1 MITTHDIGIAGLAM
15 LAAALGYFLRG
26 AAEAADQIAH
36 RYDDANDDGCP
47 HCCIPAA
54 EADRHLIRDVYAVG
68 MRHGNR
74 ATLTGLYN
82 DAQLGE
88 FAEDWLEAVIA
99 EGSLPRGFGRRIP
112 DEPEDENDHLLAGMC
127 KALAKA

>member
-15 LAAALGYFLRG
+15 LTAALGYVLRG
-26 AAEAADQIAH
+26 VADAADQVAH
-36 RYDDANDDGCP
+36 RYDDPDDDGCP

-68 MRHGNR
+68 MQHGNR
-74 ATLTGLYN
+74 ATLAGMYS

-88 FAEDWLEAVIA
+88 FAEDWLEAVTA
-99 EGSLPRGFGRRIP
+99 EGSLPVRYGRRA
-112 DEPEDENDHLLAGMC
+112 EPEDDIDRALAGMG
-127 KALAKA
+127 KALASGS